1 MKNMKR
7 SITMLVVLLA
17 ALATVFAG
25 GAAEEPA
32 AQEGPVSIEIWS
44 ALKGGKAKTLDA
56 QVAEFNAS
64 QDEVIVTV
72 VSQGGQSI
80 LRQKIAASA
89 QAHNMPAMITCDYL
103 DVAYYAQLGI
113 LQPVTEAL
121 SEEVIADYYPAMLA
135 DLYYDGE
142 LYAIPYN
149 RSTQGFF
156 VNNDL
161 LREAGIDHAAQNWD
175 EFRAHSEK
183 MRELGSEYYYGY
195 AFFHQF
201 LFDAIAYTC
210 GADISTPDGEDRLNS
225 PEMVE
230 MMTYF
235 QKMYQ
240 DGLLLMQPVLVGGFE
255 EQNGAFLDGKVA
267 TVFQTSSFMPT
278 AEAMLKYDWS
288 FEFVPAG
295 KGGNAVTI
303 GGNNFAITTQASE
316 AQVEAANKFLQFMA
330 STDLAVDFFLNTGNL
345 PTRMSTMDDP
355 KMQQFLAEN
364 PNYAKVVEQLQYGK
378 AAPSTTK
385 NIRDVFNRVNDMI
398 SRIILSGEDV
408 KTVLD
413 AYTAEFQAEF
423 DELKANEEFIY

>member
-7 SITMLVVLLA
+7 SITMLIVLLA
-17 ALATVFAG
+17 ALASVFAG
-25 GAAEEPA
+25 GEKEAAA
-32 AQEGPVSIEIWS
+32 EGPVEIEIWS
-44 ALKGGKAKTLDA
+44 ALKGNKQKTLDSQIA
-56 QVAEFNAS
+56 QFNAS
-64 QDEVIVTV
+64 QDDIVVTCIP
-72 VSQGGQSI
+72 QGGQAI
-80 LRQKIAASA
+80 LRQKVAAA
-89 QAHNMPAMITCDYL
+89 VGAGNMPEMITCDYL
-103 DVAYYAQLGI
+103 DVAYYAQLGL
-113 LQPVTEAL
+113 LQPITDAL

-135 DLYYDGE
+135 DLMYDGE
-142 LYAIPYN
+142 LYALPYN

-161 LREAGIDHAAQNWD
+161 LRKAGIDHAATTWD
-175 EFRAHSEK
+175 EFREHAEK
-183 MRELGSEYYYGY
+183 MKELGDDYYYGY

-201 LFDAIAYTC
+201 LFDGIAYTW
-210 GADISTPDGEDRLNS
+210 GADISTPDGEVRLDS

-230 MMTYF
+230 MMSYF

-295 KGGNAVTI
+295 KGGNAITI
-303 GGNNFAITTQASE
+303 GGNNFAITSQAGE
-316 AQVEAANKFLQFMA
+316 REVEAAKKFLEFM
-330 STDLAVDFFLNTGNL
+330 SSPELAVDFFLNTGNL
-345 PTRMSTMDDP
+345 PTRRSTMDDP
-355 KMQQFLAEN
+355 EMQKFLLEN
-364 PNYAKVVEQLQYGK
+364 PDYARVVEQLEFGK

-408 KTVLD
+408 KSVLSLYD
-413 AYTAEFQAEF
+413 REFQAEF
-423 DELKANEEFIY
+423 DELKANGEFIY